1 MGSQLKKEEKQTE
14 QSSSGN
20 ERNEKIITR
29 HVQSAMEGKEKC
41 VGVNE
46 KSRER
51 RVRADRHHLDVG
63 G

>member
-29 HVQSAMEGKEKC
+29 HVQSAMEGKEKLL
-41 VGVNE
+41 G
-46 KSRER
+46 
-51 RVRADRHHLDVG
+51 
-63 G
+63 